1 MVFLFTDFGYS
12 GPYVGQMK
20 AALYERLPE
29 GTVIDL
35 MHDAPRFNSKASAYL
50 LAALAEF
57 MPANAV
63 TAAVIDPGVGSKRK
77 AIALKADS
85 RWFVGPDN
93 GLLALVARRAKSA
106 EIYDIAHVPSHL
118 SASFHGRD
126 LFAPVCAELA
136 QGILKSLSPR
146 KQQDRIPGSDW
157 PEDCAEIIYIDEF
170 GNAMTG
176 MRFDLLPTT
185 CDIRVDSQLVPVRR
199 TFSDAPVGV
208 PLAYRNSQGLL
219 EIAVNQGS
227 ATADLALEIGS
238 RIDIVA
244 QT

>member
-20 AALYERLPE
+20 AVLYERLPE

-35 MHDAPRFNSKASAYL
+35 MHDAPRFNPKASAYL

-57 MPANAV
+57 MPANSV

-77 AIALKADS
+77 AIALKTDS

-93 GLLALVARRAKSA
+93 GLLALVARHAKSA
-106 EIYDIAHVPSHL
+106 KIYDIAHVPSHL

-146 KQQDRIPGSDW
+146 KQQDRILGSDW

-199 TFSDAPVGV
+199 TFSDAPVGA

-227 ATADLALEIGS
+227 ANADLALEIGS
-238 RIDIVA
+238 CVDIVA